1 MQNGGSYAH
10 APLLNAY
17 NFCLSSNSA
26 KFVRT
31 TIGQFL
37 KGNKISP

>member
-1 MQNGGSYAH
+1 MAEITH
-10 APLLNAY
+10 AQLLNAY

-26 KFVRT
+26 KLIRT

-37 KGNKISP
+37 KGNKKAQ